1 MLGLALWRLCLLIL
15 IQSVQRSPL
24 YCWQHCK
31 QVGWVW
37 SVIRMFL
44 QKFQASFK
52 RCSSYLFQRESRFH
66 LLNVRKRGQKM
77 GQLLDV
83 SLFAATLRMV
93 APILLAAL
101 GGAICA
107 RVGLFNVGLEGLIL
121 VGAFSAILGNYL
133 TGSIAV
139 AIVFSIVI
147 TLLFSLLF
155 AYMSINLQANV
166 IVVGI
171 ALNFLAIGLTT
182 FALRA
187 IFNVKGAYY
196 DKDMKGLPKLDIPII
211 EDIPWLGDVISGQSV
226 LVYAAILIVIVLQ
239 IFFYKTV
246 SVFRLLA
253 AGENPVAARSLGLHV
268 KSIQYV
274 AVLICGALCAL
285 AGTQLAL
292 GNVIMFTEGMANGR
306 GFIALVATMLGQSN
320 PIGVAG
326 ASLLFG

>member
-1 MLGLALWRLCLLIL
+1 
-15 IQSVQRSPL
+15 
-24 YCWQHCK
+24 
-31 QVGWVW
+31 
-37 SVIRMFL
+37 
-44 QKFQASFK
+44 
-52 RCSSYLFQRESRFH
+52 
-66 LLNVRKRGQKM
+66 M

-139 AIVFSIVI
+139 AILFSIVI
-147 TLLFSLLF
+147 TLVFSLLF

-182 FALRA
+182 FSLRA
-187 IFNVKGAYY
+187 IFDVKGAYY
-196 DKDMKGLPKLDIPII
+196 DKDMKGLPKLDIPLI
-211 EDIPWLGDVISGQSV
+211 EDIPWLGDVISGQSI

-239 IFFYKTV
+239 IFLYKTV
-246 SVFRLLA
+246 SGFRLLA

-268 KSIQYV
+268 KSIQYA
-274 AVLICGALCAL
+274 AVLICGALCGL
-285 AGTQLAL
+285 AGAQLSL
-292 GNVIMFTEGMANGR
+292 GNVIMFTEGMTNGR

-326 ASLLFG
+326 ASLLFGFMEAISYRLQNFSIPSHFTSMLPFIVTIVAMIFFRNSGYKDEAKKSSGSSR